1 MKIKGKWI
9 SPILL
14 GFLIVLGRVLL
25 WRFYFM
31 GFFHHSPLSGSGN
44 LYPRF
49 SYQDVRKPEARTN
62 LYTLQEG
69 EWNKEGKGIPAY
81 GIYQGF
87 CPQEEGEALEKMSYY
102 TSCLVFAQTIP
113 QGQIYVYN
121 LPEESSLSWQVL
133 LKQGQDLQF
142 FALEKTSPSESLA
155 HVGAWE
161 KGIWLYRLPEEGDP
175 FLTLLDLNTG
185 KSQNKPFPRSS
196 LEAGFLMED
205 RVLYDDIRDRLL
217 FFYTRGSETQG
228 NEKLLGQYDFAT
240 GQLFSLPLT
249 QPVSHLLMTP
259 EGYFLANTSSLRQVI
274 LYSYDFDWKEKDSI
288 TYHLDIPQDEIEV
301 WQGCPFLVMEGGV
314 LYGYLEGSRQSKLP
328 GDWGM
333 RDCFYALNTGSGQ
346 LLSLHF
352 IRPGWGFLLQGVEL
366 LAEEGETPAFYTLP
380 SGF

>member
-1 MKIKGKWI
+1 MKIKKKWI

-14 GFLIVLGRVLL
+14 GFLIVLGGVLL

-87 CPQEEGEALEKMSYY
+87 CPQEEGEALEKMSYC

-113 QGQIYVYN
+113 QGQVYVYN

-133 LKQGQDLQF
+133 LKQGQDFQF
-142 FALEKTSPSESLA
+142 FPLEKTSPSESLA
-155 HVGAWE
+155 YVGAWE

-217 FFYTRGSETQG
+217 FFYTRG
-228 NEKLLGQYDFAT
+228 NEKYLGQYDFADR
-240 GQLFSLPLT
+240 QLFSLPLT

-259 EGYFLANTSSLRQVI
+259 DGYFLANTSSLRQVI

-301 WQGCPFLVMEGGV
+301 WQGCPFLVMDNGV

-333 RDCFYALNTGSGQ
+333 RDCFYALDTGSGQ

-366 LAEEGETPAFYTLP
+366 LADEGKTPAFYTLP

>member
-102 TSCLVFAQTIP
+102 TSCLVFAHTIP

-333 RDCFYALNTGSGQ
+333 RDCFYALDTGSGQ

-352 IRPGWGFLLQGVEL
+352 IRPGRGFLLQGVEL

>member
-1 MKIKGKWI
+1 MKVKGKWI

-49 SYQDVRKPEARTN
+49 SYQDVCKPEARTN

-142 FALEKTSPSESLA
+142 FALEKTSPSEFLA

-217 FFYTRGSETQG
+217 FFCTRGS
-228 NEKLLGQYDFAT
+228 EKLLGQYDFAA

-249 QPVSHLLMTP
+249 QPVSHLLMMP

-352 IRPGWGFLLQGVEL
+352 IRPGRGFLLQGVEL
-366 LAEEGETPAFYTLP
+366 LAEKGETPAFYTLP

>member
-31 GFFHHSPLSGSGN
+31 GFSHHSPLSGSGN

-81 GIYQGF
+81 RIYQGF

-333 RDCFYALNTGSGQ
+333 RDCFYALDTGSGQ

>member
-14 GFLIVLGRVLL
+14 GFLIVLGGVLL

-49 SYQDVRKPEARTN
+49 SYQDVRKSGARTS
-62 LYTLQEG
+62 LYTLKEG

-113 QGQIYVYN
+113 QGQVYVYN

-133 LKQGQDLQF
+133 LKQGQDFQF
-142 FALEKTSPSESLA
+142 FPLEKTSPSESLA
-155 HVGAWE
+155 YVGAWE
-161 KGIWLYRLPEEGDP
+161 KGIWLYRYPEKGDP
-175 FLTLLDLNTG
+175 FLTLLDLSTG
-185 KSQNKPFPRSS
+185 KSQNKFFPRSS
-196 LEAGFLMED
+196 LETGFQMEN

-217 FFYTRGSETQG
+217 FFYTRGS
-228 NEKLLGQYDFAT
+228 EKLLGQYDFAT

-301 WQGCPFLVMEGGV
+301 RQGCPFLVMDNGV

-333 RDCFYALNTGSGQ
+333 RDCFYALDTGSGQ

>member
-14 GFLIVLGRVLL
+14 GFLIVLGGVLL

-31 GFFHHSPLSGSGN
+31 GFFHHSPLSGNGN

-49 SYQDVRKPEARTN
+49 SYEDRRGVNARTV
-62 LYTLQEG
+62 LYALEKGKWKKEG
-69 EWNKEGKGIPAY
+69 EGIPAY
-81 GIYQGF
+81 LSYRGF
-87 CPQEEGEALEKMSYY
+87 CPEEEGEALEEEGYDDSLLLL
-102 TSCLVFAQTIP
+102 SQSFP
-113 QGQIYVYN
+113 QGRVYVYDTP
-121 LPEESSLSWQVL
+121 PEESLHWRVL
-133 LKQGQDLQF
+133 LTQEEDDDDFQT
-142 FALEKTSPSESLA
+142 FALEKTSAFESI
-155 HVGAWE
+155 VDWGPWE
-161 KGIWLYRLPEEGDP
+161 KGIYFYRLPEEGDP

-196 LEAGFLMED
+196 LQAGFLMED

-217 FFYTRGSETQG
+217 FFYTRGSE
-228 NEKLLGQYDFAT
+228 KLLGQYDFT
-240 GQLFSLPLT
+240 DGQLFSLPLT
-249 QPVSHLLMTP
+249 QPASHLLMTP

-301 WQGCPFLVMEGGV
+301 WQGCPFLVMDNGV

-333 RDCFYALNTGSGQ
+333 RDCFYALDTGSGQ

-352 IRPGWGFLLQGVEL
+352 IRPGWEFLLQGVEL

>member
-333 RDCFYALNTGSGQ
+333 RDCFYALDTGSGQ

>member
-142 FALEKTSPSESLA
+142 FASEKTSPSESLA

-259 EGYFLANTSSLRQVI
+259 EGYFLANTSSLRQVV
-274 LYSYDFDWKEKDSI
+274 LYSYDFDWREKDSI

-333 RDCFYALNTGSGQ
+333 RDCFYALDTGSGQ

>member
-14 GFLIVLGRVLL
+14 GFLVVLGGVLL

-49 SYQDVRKPEARTN
+49 SYQDVRKSGARTN

-69 EWNKEGKGIPAY
+69 EWNKEGKGIPANLSY
-81 GIYQGF
+81 RGF
-87 CPQEEGEALEKMSYY
+87 CPEEEGEALEKMSYY
-102 TSCLVFAQTIP
+102 TSCLVFSQTIP
-113 QGQIYVYN
+113 QGQVYVYN

-133 LKQGQDLQF
+133 LKQGQDFQF
-142 FALEKTSPSESLA
+142 FPLEKTSPSESLA
-155 HVGAWE
+155 HLGAWE

-196 LEAGFLMED
+196 LQAGFLMED

-217 FFYTRGSETQG
+217 FFYTRGS
-228 NEKLLGQYDFAT
+228 EKLLGQYDFAT

-333 RDCFYALNTGSGQ
+333 RDCFYALDTGSGQ

>member
-14 GFLIVLGRVLL
+14 GFLIVLGGVLL

-49 SYQDVRKPEARTN
+49 SYQDVRKSGARTS
-62 LYTLQEG
+62 LYTLKEG
-69 EWNKEGKGIPAY
+69 EWNKEGKGIPANLSY
-81 GIYQGF
+81 RGF
-87 CPQEEGEALEKMSYY
+87 CPEEEGEALEKMSYY

-113 QGQIYVYN
+113 QGQVYVYN
-121 LPEESSLSWQVL
+121 LPVESSLSWQVL
-133 LKQGQDLQF
+133 LKQGQDFQF
-142 FALEKTSPSESLA
+142 FPLEKTSPSESLA

-161 KGIWLYRLPEEGDP
+161 KGVWLYRLPEKGDP

-196 LEAGFLMED
+196 LQAGFLMED

-217 FFYTRGSETQG
+217 FFYTRGSE
-228 NEKLLGQYDFAT
+228 KLLGQYDFAD

-274 LYSYDFDWKEKDSI
+274 LYPYDFDWKEKDSI
-288 TYHLDIPQDEIEV
+288 TYHLDIPQDEIAV
-301 WQGCPFLVMEGGV
+301 WQGCPFLVMDNGV

-333 RDCFYALNTGSGQ
+333 RDCFYALDTGSGQ
-346 LLSLHF
+346 LLFLHF

>member
-1 MKIKGKWI
+1 MKIKKKWI

-14 GFLIVLGRVLL
+14 GFLVVLGGVLL

-49 SYQDVRKPEARTN
+49 SYQDVRKSGARTN
-62 LYTLQEG
+62 LYTLKEG
-69 EWNKEGKGIPAY
+69 EWNKEGKGIPANLSY
-81 GIYQGF
+81 RGF
-87 CPQEEGEALEKMSYY
+87 CPEEEGEALEKMSYY
-102 TSCLVFAQTIP
+102 TSCLVFSQTIP
-113 QGQIYVYN
+113 QGQVYVYN

-133 LKQGQDLQF
+133 LKQGEDLQF
-142 FALEKTSPSESLA
+142 FPLEKTSPSESLA
-155 HVGAWE
+155 HLGAWE

-185 KSQNKPFPRSS
+185 KSQNKSFPRSS
-196 LEAGFLMED
+196 LQAGFLMED

-217 FFYTRGSETQG
+217 FFYTRGS
-228 NEKLLGQYDFAT
+228 EKLLGQYDFAT

-314 LYGYLEGSRQSKLP
+314 LYGYLEGSRQSNLP

-333 RDCFYALNTGSGQ
+333 RDCFYALDTGSGQ

-366 LAEEGETPAFYTLP
+366 LAEKGETPAFYTLP

>member
-14 GFLIVLGRVLL
+14 GFLIVLGGVLL

-49 SYQDVRKPEARTN
+49 SYEDRRGVNARTV
-62 LYTLQEG
+62 LYALEEGKWEKEG
-69 EWNKEGKGIPAY
+69 EGIPANLSY
-81 GIYQGF
+81 RGF
-87 CPQEEGEALEKMSYY
+87 CPEEEGEALEKMSYY

-113 QGQIYVYN
+113 QGQVYVYN

-133 LKQGQDLQF
+133 LKQGQDFQF
-142 FALEKTSPSESLA
+142 FPLEKTSPSESLA
-155 HVGAWE
+155 YVGAWE
-161 KGIWLYRLPEEGDP
+161 KGIWLYRLPEKGDP

-196 LEAGFLMED
+196 LQAGFLMED

-217 FFYTRGSETQG
+217 FFCTRGS
-228 NEKLLGQYDFAT
+228 EKLLGQYDFAT

-259 EGYFLANTSSLRQVI
+259 DGYFLANTSSLRQVI

-301 WQGCPFLVMEGGV
+301 WQGCPFLVMDNGV

-333 RDCFYALNTGSGQ
+333 RDCFYALDTGSGQ

>member
-14 GFLIVLGRVLL
+14 GFLIVLGGVLL

-31 GFFHHSPLSGSGN
+31 GFFHHSPLSGNGN

-49 SYQDVRKPEARTN
+49 SYRDVRKPEARTN

-113 QGQIYVYN
+113 QGQVYVYN

-133 LKQGQDLQF
+133 LKQGQDFQF
-142 FALEKTSPSESLA
+142 FPLEKTSPSESLA
-155 HVGAWE
+155 YVGAWE

-196 LEAGFLMED
+196 LQAGFLMED

-217 FFYTRGSETQG
+217 FFCTQG
-228 NEKLLGQYDFAT
+228 SEKLLGQYDFAD

-259 EGYFLANTSSLRQVI
+259 DGYFLANTSSLRQVI

-301 WQGCPFLVMEGGV
+301 WQGCPFLVMDNGV

-333 RDCFYALNTGSGQ
+333 RDCFYALDTGSGQ

-352 IRPGWGFLLQGVEL
+352 IRPGWGFLLQGMEL

>member
-14 GFLIVLGRVLL
+14 GFLIVLGGVLL

-31 GFFHHSPLSGSGN
+31 GFFHHSPLSGNGN

-49 SYQDVRKPEARTN
+49 SYRDVRKPEARTN

-113 QGQIYVYN
+113 QGQVYVYN

-133 LKQGQDLQF
+133 LKQGQDFQF
-142 FALEKTSPSESLA
+142 FPLEKTSPSESLA

-161 KGIWLYRLPEEGDP
+161 KGIYFYRYPEKGDP

-217 FFYTRGSETQG
+217 FFYTRGSE
-228 NEKLLGQYDFAT
+228 KLLGQYDFAT

-259 EGYFLANTSSLRQVI
+259 DGYFLANTSSLRQVI
-274 LYSYDFDWKEKDSI
+274 LHSYDFDWKEKDSI

-301 WQGCPFLVMEGGV
+301 WQGCPFLVMEDGV

-333 RDCFYALNTGSGQ
+333 RDCFYALDTGSGQ

>member
-133 LKQGQDLQF
+133 LKQGQDLPF

-333 RDCFYALNTGSGQ
+333 RDCFYALDTGSGQ

>member
-87 CPQEEGEALEKMSYY
+87 CPQEEGEALEKISYY

>member
-49 SYQDVRKPEARTN
+49 SYQDVCKPEARTN

-155 HVGAWE
+155 HVGAWK

-217 FFYTRGSETQG
+217 FFCTRGS
-228 NEKLLGQYDFAT
+228 EKLLGQYDFAT

-333 RDCFYALNTGSGQ
+333 RDCFYALDTGSGQ

-352 IRPGWGFLLQGVEL
+352 IRPGRGFLLQGVEL
-366 LAEEGETPAFYTLP
+366 LAEKGETPAFYTLP

>member
-1 MKIKGKWI
+1 MKIKGKWL

-14 GFLIVLGRVLL
+14 GFVVVLGGVLL

-49 SYQDVRKPEARTN
+49 SYQDVRKSGARTN
-62 LYTLQEG
+62 LYTLKEG
-69 EWNKEGKGIPAY
+69 EWNKEGKGIPANLSY
-81 GIYQGF
+81 RGF
-87 CPQEEGEALEKMSYY
+87 CPEEEGEALEKMSYY
-102 TSCLVFAQTIP
+102 TSCLVFSQTIP
-113 QGQIYVYN
+113 QGQVYVYN

-133 LKQGQDLQF
+133 LKQGEDLQF
-142 FALEKTSPSESLA
+142 FPLEKTSPSESLA
-155 HVGAWE
+155 HLGAWE
-161 KGIWLYRLPEEGDP
+161 KGIWLYRYPEEGDP

-196 LEAGFLMED
+196 LQAGFLMED

-217 FFYTRGSETQG
+217 FFCTRGS
-228 NEKLLGQYDFAT
+228 EKLLGQYDFAT

-333 RDCFYALNTGSGQ
+333 RDCFYALDTGSGQ

>member
-14 GFLIVLGRVLL
+14 GFLIVLGGVLL

-49 SYQDVRKPEARTN
+49 SYRDVRKPEARTN

-69 EWNKEGKGIPAY
+69 EWSKEGKGIPAY

-113 QGQIYVYN
+113 QGQVYVYN

-133 LKQGQDLQF
+133 LKQGQDFQF
-142 FALEKTSPSESLA
+142 FPLEKASPSESLA

-217 FFYTRGSETQG
+217 FFYTRGSE
-228 NEKLLGQYDFAT
+228 KLLGQYDFAT

-274 LYSYDFDWKEKDSI
+274 LHSYDFDWKEKDSI

-301 WQGCPFLVMEGGV
+301 WQGCPFLVMDNGV

-333 RDCFYALNTGSGQ
+333 RDCFYALDTGSGQ

>member
-14 GFLIVLGRVLL
+14 GFLIVLGGVLL

-113 QGQIYVYN
+113 QGQVYVYN

-133 LKQGQDLQF
+133 LKQGQDFQF
-142 FALEKTSPSESLA
+142 FPLEKTSPSESLA

-161 KGIWLYRLPEEGDP
+161 KGIWLYRLPEEDDP

-196 LEAGFLMED
+196 LQAGFLMED

-217 FFYTRGSETQG
+217 FFYTRGS
-228 NEKLLGQYDFAT
+228 EKLLGQYDFAT

-333 RDCFYALNTGSGQ
+333 RDCFYALDTGSGQ

>member
-333 RDCFYALNTGSGQ
+333 RDCFYALDTGSGQ

-352 IRPGWGFLLQGVEL
+352 IRPGRGFLLQGVEL

>member
-14 GFLIVLGRVLL
+14 GFLIVLGGVLL

-69 EWNKEGKGIPAY
+69 EWSKEGKGIPAY

-102 TSCLVFAQTIP
+102 ISCLVFAQTIP
-113 QGQIYVYN
+113 QGQVYVYN

-133 LKQGQDLQF
+133 LKQGQDFQF
-142 FALEKTSPSESLA
+142 FPLEKTSPSESLA

-196 LEAGFLMED
+196 LQAGFLMED

-217 FFYTRGSETQG
+217 FFYTRGSE
-228 NEKLLGQYDFAT
+228 KLLGQYDFT
-240 GQLFSLPLT
+240 DGQLFSLLLT
-249 QPVSHLLMTP
+249 KPVSHLLMTP
-259 EGYFLANTSSLRQVI
+259 DGYFLANTSSLRQVI
-274 LYSYDFDWKEKDSI
+274 LHSYDFDWKEKDSI

-301 WQGCPFLVMEGGV
+301 WQGCPFLVMEDGV

-333 RDCFYALNTGSGQ
+333 RDCFYALDTGSGQ

>member
-14 GFLIVLGRVLL
+14 GFLIVLGGVLL

-31 GFFHHSPLSGSGN
+31 GFFHHSPLSGNGN

-49 SYQDVRKPEARTN
+49 SYRDVCKPEARTN

-113 QGQIYVYN
+113 QGQVYVYN

-133 LKQGQDLQF
+133 LKQGQDFQF
-142 FALEKTSPSESLA
+142 FPLEKTSPSESLA
-155 HVGAWE
+155 YVGAWE

-217 FFYTRGSETQG
+217 FFYTRGSE
-228 NEKLLGQYDFAT
+228 KLLGQYDFAD

-259 EGYFLANTSSLRQVI
+259 DGYFLANTSSLRQVI

-301 WQGCPFLVMEGGV
+301 WQGCSFLVMDNGV

-333 RDCFYALNTGSGQ
+333 RDCFYALDTGSGQ

-352 IRPGWGFLLQGVEL
+352 IRPGWGFLLQGMEL